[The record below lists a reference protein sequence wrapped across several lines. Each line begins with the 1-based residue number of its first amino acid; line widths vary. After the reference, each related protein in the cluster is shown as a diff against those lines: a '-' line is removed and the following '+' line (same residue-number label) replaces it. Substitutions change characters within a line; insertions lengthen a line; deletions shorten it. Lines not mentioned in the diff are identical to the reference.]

1 MKSLLWTWPSI
12 QEHNV
17 PKEKKERGSAPMC
30 KVTQLFRNCSSV
42 QALISWLAAQW
53 TAICGFLCLCT
64 YVPSVKGNGCCTD
77 YRPAT
82 ICSVEDNE
90 LTLLASACNRTFHF
104 PLKYAN
110 SPPLWWKTVTQKQ
123 GQLFPVWQRSSPF
136 LARWQL
142 SRFLV
147 SRSDWVDETTEELKN
162 TFEHFPDLQ
171 NKLKTSYNTV
181 TPPLYV
187 LYLSLPGVFASLPRA
202 APSSG
207 CS

>member
-1 MKSLLWTWPSI
+1 MKSLLWTWQSI
-12 QEHNV
+12 QEHKV
-17 PKEKKERGSAPMC
+17 QHDTHRCSYCLCAGMLKKERSSAPMC
-30 KVTQLFRNCSSV
+30 KVTQLFRNCSSL
-42 QALISWLAAQW
+42 QALISWLAVQW

-77 YRPAT
+77 YRPAM

-123 GQLFPVWQRSSPF
+123 GQLFPVRQRSSPF
-136 LARWQL
+136 FVWWQL

-171 NKLKTSYNTV
+171 NKL
-181 TPPLYV
+181 
-187 LYLSLPGVFASLPRA
+187 
-202 APSSG
+202 SG
-207 CS
+207 LRTTM